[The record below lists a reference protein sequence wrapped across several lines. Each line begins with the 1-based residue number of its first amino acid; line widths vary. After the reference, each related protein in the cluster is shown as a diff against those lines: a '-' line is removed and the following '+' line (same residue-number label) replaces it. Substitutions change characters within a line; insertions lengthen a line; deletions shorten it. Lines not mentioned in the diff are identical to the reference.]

1 MPLSKALSLFK
12 DLGLRSKIL
21 GMVAC
26 LLVINGLNAAVAF
39 WNLNQIGEKVS
50 EVAELNLPLSRYI
63 SQTAV
68 AELAQGTLFERG
80 MRLGI
85 EMRMDQS
92 KKDLFGATRE
102 QFIFLSEAAKT
113 ALAEAE
119 ALAAHGKA
127 SAPTAALA
135 EEFENV
141 LNQLAGI
148 KEAKASYEGN
158 ANEVFDFVAVGNLYE
173 ASERIP
179 SVGQEQDDL
188 GKSLDE
194 ILAEIESITLA
205 AAKNAESNKQLAVRI
220 LAAMTLGA
228 ICLGLCLGWIL
239 SGGLARPLMRA
250 VTTIKALADGDTS
263 IELTVDSKDEVGQL
277 AKTIEV
283 FRQTTIQANGMREH
297 QEQEEEQRRK
307 RLDRQADLVK
317 GFDTKIGAVLETVT
331 AASAELHATA
341 KTMTSTAELTKEQSG
356 AVTTA
361 SLQASANVQ
370 TVASA
375 AEELSNSSGEISNQV
390 SQSTEVAKG
399 AASQAQD
406 ANEEMQSLS
415 DAAQR
420 IGEVVAM
427 ISDIAEQTNLLALNA
442 TIEAARAGEAGKG
455 FAVVA
460 SEVKTLATQTARATE
475 DISLQISGMQTA
487 TGSALEKLKAVTAT
501 IDSINESAA
510 GIASAVEEQTAA
522 TGEIA
527 RNVEQAAAGTAEVDK
542 NIAGVS
548 TAATQAENSAAE
560 VLQAAGDLSDQAQ
573 MMKTEVSQFLQA
585 IRALDETQAA

>member
-1 MPLSKALSLFK
+1 MPLAKAVSLFR
-12 DLGLRSKIL
+12 DLGLRNKIL
-21 GMVAC
+21 GLVAC
-26 LLVINGLNAAVAF
+26 LLIINALNAGVAF

-50 EVAELNLPLSRYI
+50 EVAELNLPLSRHI

-80 MRLGI
+80 IRLGI

-92 KKDLFGATRE
+92 KKEIFATTRE
-102 QFIFLSEAAKT
+102 QFLALSETAKT

-119 ALAAHGKA
+119 ALALEGKTA
-127 SAPTAALA
+127 APTAALSA
-135 EEFENV
+135 EFGQV
-141 LNQLAGI
+141 LDQLAAI
-148 KEAKASYEGN
+148 KEAKASYETN
-158 ANEVFDFVAVGNLYE
+158 ANEVFDFVAAGNLYE
-173 ASERIP
+173 ASERVP
-179 SVGQEQDDL
+179 GVGQQQDEL
-188 GKSLDE
+188 GKALDLMLTE
-194 ILAEIESITLA
+194 IDGITLA
-205 AAKNAESNKQLAVRI
+205 AAVSAENNKQLAVKI

-239 SGGLARPLMRA
+239 SGGLTHPLKRA
-250 VTTIKALADGDTS
+250 VATIKALADGDTS
-263 IELTVDSKDEVGQL
+263 IELKVESKDEVGQL
-277 AKTIEV
+277 AQTIEV

-297 QEQEEEQRRK
+297 QEAEEEQRRK
-307 RLDRQADLVK
+307 RLERQAELVK
-317 GFDTKIGAVLETVT
+317 GFDTKIGAVLEIVT
-331 AASAELHATA
+331 SASAELHATA
-341 KTMTSTAELTKEQSG
+341 KTMSTTAEQTKAQSD
-356 AVTTA
+356 AVTAA
-361 SLQASANVQ
+361 SQRASTNVQ

-375 AEELSNSSGEISNQV
+375 AEQLSNSSGEISTQV
-390 SQSTEVAKG
+390 SQSTTVAKG
-399 AASQAQD
+399 AAAQAQD
-406 ANEEMQSLS
+406 ANQEMQSLS
-415 DAAQR
+415 EAAQR
-420 IGEVVAM
+420 IGEVVAL

-460 SEVKTLATQTARATE
+460 SEVKALATQTARATE
-475 DISLQISGMQTA
+475 DISLQIGGMQTA

-548 TAATQAENSAAE
+548 AAATQAGTSATE

-573 MMKTEVSQFLQA
+573 AMKTEVSQFLQA
-585 IRALDETQAA
+585 IRALEDHQAA